1 MASSA
6 TAAPAGLAG
15 LKVFA
20 TCPPSYTAD
29 PRTYRTQIGEV
40 ARWSEEAGCE
50 GTLVYTDNAIVDPW
64 LVAQTIVLA
73 TSRLCPLVAVQPV
86 YLHPFAVAK
95 MVASLGFL
103 HGRRVYLNMVAGGYK
118 GELNALNDPTPHDER
133 YARLIEYTQ
142 LILCLLRGGPV
153 TFEGRYYRVTNAKLG
168 PPFPAELMPGV
179 FVSGSSAAGIA
190 AAKALGGTAVQYPR
204 PPAEYQ
210 ASGPVGVG
218 ESGVRVGIVARAES
232 DEAWEVAR
240 RRFPED
246 RKGQLTRQLA
256 TKVSDSEWH
265 HQLTGLQGTGGS
277 SADPYWLVPFE
288 NYKTNCP
295 YLVGSHQRV
304 AEEIARYVRIGYR
317 SFILDVPPDALELGH
332 IRVVFDLAKKMLAA

>member
-1 MASSA
+1 MANNM
-6 TAAPAGLAG
+6 

-29 PRTYRTQIGEV
+29 PRSYQAQVAEV

-73 TSRLCPLVAVQPV
+73 TTRLCPLVAVQPV

-118 GELNALNDPTPHDER
+118 GDLNALNDPTPHDER

-142 LILCLLRGGPV
+142 LILLLLRGGPV

-168 PPFPAELMPGV
+168 PPFPPELMPGV
-179 FVSGSSAAGIA
+179 FVSGSSAAGVA

-204 PPAEYQ
+204 PAAEYE
-210 ASGPVGVG
+210 ASGPVGVD
-218 ESGVRVGIVARAES
+218 ESGVRVGIVTRADGE
-232 DEAWEVAR
+232 EAWEVAR
-240 RRFPED
+240 SRFPED

-265 HQLTGLQGTGGS
+265 HQLAGTQTGGAS
-277 SADPYWLVPFE
+277 STDPYWLVPFE

-304 AEEIARYVRIGYR
+304 AAEIARYVGVGYR
-317 SFILDVPPDALELGH
+317 SFILDVPASQEELGH
-332 IRVVFDLAKKMLAA
+332 VRRVFDLAGAALAS